1 MQNRLLPAIGSLCL
15 GVFVF
20 SLQDPLI
27 KSLAGTYPVTE
38 AMTIRSI
45 VALPILLTMV
55 SVTAGAGT
63 LLSSR
68 AALLALRAVM
78 SFGAYMF
85 YYMAIAA
92 IPLAEAVALF
102 FVAPLMIALMAI
114 VVLGERLRMRTLVAL
129 AIGLVGVFVMLR
141 PGQALFGLA
150 SLFTLL
156 AAFLYGAA
164 QILARKLGD
173 SEAAPVITFY
183 QNGAFL
189 VGAPLLTGIFF
200 LAGVEGSPHP
210 SLAFLVR
217 PWIWPSLI
225 DFMLMASCGVIASA
239 GMTLLSQAYRLAP
252 AARVSIFEYTAIL
265 WAPLWGFLY
274 FDEVP
279 KITTAIGAVL
289 ICVAGSLA
297 LGRKENSARAGR
309 EREDAPAFGT
319 S

>member
-45 VALPILLTMV
+45 VALPILFALV

-63 LLSSR
+63 LLSGR

-92 IPLAEAVALF
+92 IPLADAVALF

-129 AIGLVGVFVMLR
+129 AIGLIGVFVMLR

-189 VGAPLLTGIFF
+189 GGGALADRHF
-200 LAGVEGSPHP
+200 LPRRRRGFPASEPGLPGSAMGLAVADRLHADGVMRCHRLRRHDSALP
-210 SLAFLVR
+210 SLQACSGRTRF
-217 PWIWPSLI
+217 
-225 DFMLMASCGVIASA
+225 DF
-239 GMTLLSQAYRLAP
+239 
-252 AARVSIFEYTAIL
+252 
-265 WAPLWGFLY
+265 
-274 FDEVP
+274 
-279 KITTAIGAVL
+279 
-289 ICVAGSLA
+289 
-297 LGRKENSARAGR
+297 
-309 EREDAPAFGT
+309 
-319 S
+319 